1 VRPGT
6 TSARAA
12 AACVGQ
18 AAARARRRSVPA
30 AAAHPDG
37 GGPEAPPMR
46 DFSRSLPM
54 LLLRSHQAVM
64 AQFRPVLRAH
74 RITEQQWRVLRALAS
89 VDQARITRLAE
100 LTLIS
105 KPSLSRLLPALEAR
119 GLVRRGPAADDLR
132 GASIRIAPGGR
143 ALLRT
148 VGPHS
153 EARYR
158 AIGERLGEDAM
169 AALYALL
176 PRLAA
181 ALEGSPPGEAP
192 SGRAAPAPPRAD
204 RTAGQ
209 RAPR

>member
-1 VRPGT
+1 MTRGG
-6 TSARAA
+6 AR
-12 AACVGQ
+12 G
-18 AAARARRRSVPA
+18 R
-30 AAAHPDG
+30 DG
-37 GGPEAPPMR
+37 AGAGADGAGEAPPLR

-64 AQFRPVLRAH
+64 AQFRPLLRAH

-89 VDQARITRLAE
+89 VEQARITRLAE
-100 LTLIS
+100 MTLIS

-119 GLVRRGPAADDLR
+119 GLVRRGPAAEDLR

-169 AALYALL
+169 QTLYELL
-176 PRLAA
+176 PRLAV
-181 ALEGSPPGEAP
+181 ALEGAPPPAATPRRERPAGRRAP
-192 SGRAAPAPPRAD
+192 GRAARLTGGA
-204 RTAGQ
+204 
-209 RAPR
+209 

>member
-1 VRPGT
+1 MTRDA

-12 AACVGQ
+12 TG
-18 AAARARRRSVPA
+18 AARRVAAGPGRRSAVATRGA
-30 AAAHPDG
+30 ARDG
-37 GGPEAPPMR
+37 GVDAEPPPMR
-46 DFSRSLPM
+46 DCSQSLPM

-64 AQFRPVLRAH
+64 AQFRPLLRAH

-89 VDQARITRLAE
+89 VDEARITRLAE

-158 AIGERLGEDAM
+158 AIGDRLGDDAM
-169 AALYALL
+169 ATLYELL
-176 PRLAA
+176 PRLAQ
-181 ALEGSPPGEAP
+181 ALEGATSGAASPGRG
-192 SGRAAPAPPRAD
+192 SGARATRRGTHA
-204 RTAGQ
+204 
-209 RAPR
+209 

>member
-1 VRPGT
+1 MTRDATP
-6 TSARAA
+6 ARTAA
-12 AACVGQ
+12 AAARRG
-18 AAARARRRSVPA
+18 AARPARGSDGARRGEPRA
-30 AAAHPDG
+30 AGVD
-37 GGPEAPPMR
+37 PEAPPMR

-64 AQFRPVLRAH
+64 AQFRPLLRAH

-89 VDQARITRLAE
+89 VEEARITRVAE

-169 AALYALL
+169 AALYELL
-176 PRLAA
+176 PRLAG
-181 ALEGSPPGEAP
+181 ALEGPPPGAAP
-192 SGRAAPAPPRAD
+192 SGRTARA
-204 RTAGQ
+204 RLARRGGA
-209 RAPR
+209 R

>member
-1 VRPGT
+1 MTRAAT
-6 TSARAA
+6 STRTAAASARRGAA
-12 AACVGQ
+12 RRSG
-18 AAARARRRSVPA
+18 AAARGGVRPDGADPA
-30 AAAHPDG
+30 A
-37 GGPEAPPMR
+37 PPLR

-89 VDQARITRLAE
+89 VDEARITRLAE

-169 AALYALL
+169 AALYELL

-181 ALEGSPPGEAP
+181 ALEGTPRAAAP
-192 SGRAAPAPPRAD
+192 SGT
-204 RTAGQ
+204 TARG
-209 RAPR
+209 RLARRGVAR

>member
-1 VRPGT
+1 MTRDAA
-6 TSARAA
+6 SARTAA
-12 AACVGQ
+12 ASARRG
-18 AAARARRRSVPA
+18 AARPVRRSGA
-30 AAAHPDG
+30 ATRGEARPDG
-37 GGPEAPPMR
+37 ADPEAPPMR

-89 VDQARITRLAE
+89 VDEARITRLAE

-169 AALYALL
+169 AALYELL

-181 ALEGSPPGEAP
+181 ALEGAPPAAAP
-192 SGRAAPAPPRAD
+192 SGPTDRRRPARRGVA
-204 RTAGQ
+204 R
-209 RAPR
+209 

>member
-1 VRPGT
+1 MTRGT
-6 TSARAA
+6 TSQRTAA
-12 AACVGQ
+12 ASDRR
-18 AAARARRRSVPA
+18 AAARAARRSGAATPA
-30 AAAHPDG
+30 EATSCGADPD
-37 GGPEAPPMR
+37 APPMR

-89 VDQARITRLAE
+89 VEEARITRLAE

-181 ALEGSPPGEAP
+181 ALEGTPPGEAP
-192 SGRAAPAPPRAD
+192 SARAARAAPRRAS
-204 RTAGQ
+204 R
-209 RAPR
+209 